1 MSKTLNNKVIVIT
14 RPIERSKFAVDIVKE
29 FGGVPLVVPTLQLK
43 FTNTPTLRKLLK
55 QLKELDWLIFTSPAS
70 LESIFNFC
78 PDLKEHLN
86 PQCKVAVIGPKT
98 KHIAESKGLTTEI
111 MPSEYTAEGL
121 LDSLLEYNLEDKII
135 GIPSTLAA
143 RDVLPKE
150 LIKRGAHVL
159 VAEAYK
165 SIVPDKTDLIEDLIK
180 KILNKKIAAITFTS
194 PLTVNNLFNLVGKEH
209 KANFIK
215 ILSRKE
221 VLVAAIGPITGKT
234 LEGYGINAL
243 IPEKYTVKDMMLK
256 LFDNLKLN

>member
-14 RPIERSKFAVDIVKE
+14 RPIERSKFTFDIVKE
-29 FGGVPLVVPTLQLK
+29 FGGVPLVVPTLELK
-43 FTNTPTLRKLLK
+43 FTDTPNLRRLLK
-55 QLKELDWLIFTSPAS
+55 KLKELDWLIFTSPAS

-86 PQCKVAVIGPKT
+86 PQCKIAVIGPKT
-98 KHIAESKGLTTEI
+98 KRIVESKGLTTEI

-121 LDSLLEYNLEDKII
+121 LDSFLEYDLEGKII

-143 RDVLPKE
+143 RDVLLKE
-150 LIKRGAHVL
+150 LTKMGAHVF

-165 SIVPDKTDLIEDLIK
+165 SIVPEETDLIEDLIK
-180 KILNKKIAAITFTS
+180 KILDKEISAITFTS
-194 PLTVNNLFNLVGKEH
+194 PLTVKNLFNLVEKEH
-209 KANFIK
+209 KPDFIK
-215 ILSRKE
+215 ILSKKE

-234 LEGYGINAL
+234 LQEYGINAL

-256 LFDNLKLN
+256 LFDNL